1 MSKKWYNLF
10 VSVDEPSGRPDGK
23 RSEGEGAESPP
34 SAAQAVAE
42 IARSLGPPPAFTAP
56 VNNPGSFAEIYH
68 AAEIQPP
75 LHGFTVEKVA
85 EMLGSEHI
93 RSLPRDV
100 KRSSVLVALD
110 AVGVPIQDVIQDAMR
125 RDQALDTFERV
136 QEQSLKQLEAQ
147 LDKENQQNQAEMDR
161 VLADCRARIQANN
174 DKLAKEKERFFAWRL
189 KKQEEEQKIADAVS
203 YFVADNPITSGS
215 QAAVPASTPK
225 LG

>member
-10 VSVDEPSGRPDGK
+10 VSVDESTGRPDGD
-23 RSEGEGAESPP
+23 RSEGEAAASSL
-34 SAAQAVAE
+34 SAAQAVAD

-56 VNNPGSFAEIYH
+56 VNDPGSFAEIYQ
-68 AAEIQPP
+68 AAEIHLPP
-75 LHGFTVEKVA
+75 HGFTIEKVA

-110 AVGVPIQDVIQDAMR
+110 AVGVPIQDVIQDAVR

-136 QEQSLKQLEAQ
+136 QEQSLDQLEAQ
-147 LDKENQQNQAEMDR
+147 LDKENQQHQAEIDR
-161 VLADCRARIQANN
+161 IMADYRSRIQANK
-174 DKLAKEKERFFAWRL
+174 DKLAREKERFFAWRL

-203 YFVADNPITSGS
+203 YFVADNPITTGGH
-215 QAAVPASTPK
+215 AAAPKSTLKPE
-225 LG
+225 